1 MNILYATDGRES
13 AQNAGRLLTRL
24 ASPSRADVTIFHV
37 DEFND
42 QVIDDEMAD
51 ATFAWALEHL
61 EAGSIPAQTKRVRS
75 DVKSEIQRE
84 VDVGGYDLVVM
95 GFGNTGWLGGPILGG
110 VANYVLHTSSS
121 PVLVVRRPP
130 AEGRD
135 RIRAVVGADASAASD
150 RAIEALIL
158 ITEPDRCEIFV
169 VSVVEQVPIDSF
181 GLPVAATIA
190 PGELD
195 AAMER
200 GQEEA
205 AVKVRAATERFER
218 AGLPF
223 TGQVV
228 AMPGAAAGLLDTIE
242 RHDADLVVVGSRGFG
257 PLVGIALGSVSSHM
271 VRAAPAALVAADRAN
286 E

>member
-1 MNILYATDGRES
+1 MNVLYATDGRES
-13 AQNAGRLLTRL
+13 ARNAGRLLTRL
-24 ASPSRADVTIFHV
+24 ASPTRAEVTIFHV

-42 QVIDDEMAD
+42 RVVDDEMAD

-61 EAGSIPAQTKRVRS
+61 DAASLPAQTKRVRS

-84 VDVGGYDLVVM
+84 VDAGAYDLVVM
-95 GFGNTGWLGGPILGG
+95 GSGNTGWLGGPILGG
-110 VANYVLHTSSS
+110 VANYVLHSSS
-121 PVLVVRRPP
+121 IPTLVVGRPP
-130 AEGRD
+130 AEGRG
-135 RIRAVVGADASAASD
+135 RIRVVVGADASPASD
-150 RAIEALIL
+150 GAIEALIL
-158 ITEPDRCEIFV
+158 LTERERCEIVV
-169 VSVVEQVPIDSF
+169 VSVVEQLPIDTF
-181 GLPVAATIA
+181 GLPAAATIA

-195 AAMER
+195 VAMNR

-223 TGQVV
+223 SGYVV
-228 AMPGAAAGLLDTIE
+228 AMPGATAGLMDAIE
-242 RHDADLVVVGSRGFG
+242 RHEADLVVVGSRGFG

-271 VRAAPAALVAADRAN
+271 VRAAPATLVAPGRAT